1 MISLLKIQ
9 KWMEENNKDVLLIN
23 RTDEFLSE
31 YIAPYA
37 ERLKWLT
44 KFSGSAGRA
53 IIEKNKAYI
62 YVDGRYT
69 NQVKQEVDKNFFEI
83 EHLKE
88 YWTKLEKYKKEKKII
103 ALDESLHSINEVNKL
118 EEIFKFSKSSLSFLE
133 SNPIDFFWKDQ
144 PKFPNSLAFL
154 HEEKYAG
161 DKTINKIKKIQYKI
175 KQDSIDYY
183 LLNTLDS
190 IAWLLNIRGNDI
202 NYTPLICC
210 YVIIPKTGKVELFI
224 EKKKIKKIIN
234 RIDKYVNVNSFKNFK
249 LFINKIKI
257 QKTIGIDKKES
268 PYLFKKICKDTGLKI
283 HYLENPCLYLKA
295 KKNLVEIEGA
305 KKANIRDG
313 VTISKFLYWLKNKID
328 IGKMDEIKSSQYLL
342 ALRKKNELFY
352 SPSFET
358 ISAFGKHA
366 ALPHYRVSKK
376 SNLRFKKNQIYL
388 FDSGGQYSFGTT
400 DVTRTICFSK
410 PSKRIKNIFT
420 RVLKGH
426 IAVATN
432 NLNKTKKGYLIDKK
446 ARSPLAKIN
455 LDYGHGTGH
464 GVGYFLNVHEGPQ
477 SLSKNNNVKLQEG
490 MILSNEPGFYKEKH
504 FGIRIENLIYISK
517 LKKGL
522 IFKNLTFAPIDRDLI
537 DYSML
542 DKKEKIYLSQYNSE
556 TYLKISKYLNK
567 NEKKWLVKLIN

>member
-37 ERLKWLT
+37 ERLQWLT

-83 EHLKE
+83 KHLKE

-118 EEIFKFSKSSLSFLE
+118 EEIYKFSKCSLSFLE

-175 KQDSIDYY
+175 KQASIDYY

-224 EKKKIKKIIN
+224 EKKKIKKVIN
-234 RIDKYVNVNSFKNFK
+234 RIDKYVNVHSFKSFK

-283 HYLENPCLYLKA
+283 HYSENPCLYLKA

-328 IGKMDEIKSSQYLL
+328 IDKMDEIKASQYLL

-388 FDSGGQYSFGTT
+388 FDSGGQYFDGTT
-400 DVTRTICFSK
+400 DITRTVIIGK
-410 PSKRIKNIFT
+410 PNNEQKDRFT

-426 IAVATN
+426 IAIAVVKFPKNSKGSSIDHLARKW
-432 NLNKTKKGYLIDKK
+432 LNE
-446 ARSPLAKIN
+446 IN
-455 LDYGHGTGH
+455 CDFVHGTGH
-464 GVGYFLNVHEGPQ
+464 GIGSFLSVHE
-477 SLSKNNNVKLQEG
+477 
-490 MILSNEPGFYKEKH
+490 
-504 FGIRIENLIYISK
+504 
-517 LKKGL
+517 
-522 IFKNLTFAPIDRDLI
+522 
-537 DYSML
+537 
-542 DKKEKIYLSQYNSE
+542 
-556 TYLKISKYLNK
+556 
-567 NEKKWLVKLIN
+567 

>member
-37 ERLKWLT
+37 ERLQWLT

-83 EHLKE
+83 KHLKE

-103 ALDESLHSINEVNKL
+103 ALDESLHSINEVTKL
-118 EEIFKFSKSSLSFLE
+118 EEIFKFSKCSLSFLE

-175 KQDSIDYY
+175 KQASIDYY

-234 RIDKYVNVNSFKNFK
+234 RIDKYVNVNSFKSFK

-268 PYLFKKICKDTGLKI
+268 PYLFKKICKGIGLKI

-313 VTISKFLYWLKNKID
+313 VTISKFLYWSNKSKHKD
-328 IGKMDEIKSSQYLL
+328 VEYVLDTAPELNKLIGSGQKFEVILMSAFIFHFDKS
-342 ALRKKNELFY
+342 ARKKIFKAMQQVAAENCLFY
-352 SPSFET
+352 
-358 ISAFGKHA
+358 
-366 ALPHYRVSKK
+366 VS
-376 SNLRFKKNQIYL
+376 
-388 FDSGGQYSFGTT
+388 
-400 DVTRTICFSK
+400 V
-410 PSKRIKNIFT
+410 
-420 RVLKGH
+420 
-426 IAVATN
+426 
-432 NLNKTKKGYLIDKK
+432 
-446 ARSPLAKIN
+446 RSP
-455 LDYGHGTGH
+455 
-464 GVGYFLNVHEGPQ
+464 
-477 SLSKNNNVKLQEG
+477 NNSSGRSFYEVKRE
-490 MILSNEPGFYKEKH
+490 E
-504 FGIRIENLIYISK
+504 IE
-517 LKKGL
+517 
-522 IFKNLTFAPIDRDLI
+522 TFAKEGNFDFRPLGQTH
-537 DYSML
+537 
-542 DKKEKIYLSQYNSE
+542 DKLARNAVSWQHYI
-556 TYLKISKYLNK
+556 LNR
-567 NEKKWLVKLIN
+567 